1 MPSTTDQKTYW
12 LKGIDNE
19 TRNKALKL
27 VLSIA
32 EKLKD
37 PSGVEKIIM
46 APDNVSLA
54 GNLNPW
60 DPITLSHGF
69 PGTILLF
76 GELDRQFPDSG
87 FDLVAHNHLVEV
99 QKVIEK
105 QGVNSISMFGG
116 LTGVAYA
123 TLYISHNYERYSRF
137 LQVLNNFILMQLEK
151 ILNEPEKELGVHPL
165 KYDVIQ
171 GMTGIGRYLIE
182 NTKHKE
188 NREALKKILTYFVG
202 MSSDIE
208 VNGEKV
214 PGWYVSKANQ
224 LLEKDRI
231 MFPEGN
237 FNCGLA
243 HGIPGPLSL
252 MALSIQK
259 GIEIP
264 GQREAVRKIT
274 NWLMKW
280 KQVDSGWPSRLSF
293 QEVATSK
300 ISHTYPKRQGWCYG
314 DPGVA
319 RSIYLA
325 GKALDDTAAIRSA
338 VGAYQDLIVE
348 QKEEWELVSPTFCH
362 GRAGLL
368 QMLIRMVKDEENQF
382 SVQSIAE
389 LVHYIEESYDPNA
402 PFGFRDIESNG
413 EKSHQL
419 NKAGLLEG
427 VTGVLLPLLSLS
439 SVEEPWW
446 DGAFLLS

>member
-37 PSGVEKIIM
+37 PSGIEKIVM

-99 QKVIEK
+99 QKVIER

-116 LTGVAYA
+116 ITGVAYA

-188 NREALKKILTYFVG
+188 NHEALKKILTYFVD
-202 MSSDIE
+202 MASDIE

-243 HGIPGPLSL
+243 HGIPGPLSF

-259 GIEIP
+259 GLEIH
-264 GQREAVRKIT
+264 GQR
-274 NWLMKW
+274 
-280 KQVDSGWPSRLSF
+280 
-293 QEVATSK
+293 
-300 ISHTYPKRQGWCYG
+300 
-314 DPGVA
+314 
-319 RSIYLA
+319 
-325 GKALDDTAAIRSA
+325 
-338 VGAYQDLIVE
+338 
-348 QKEEWELVSPTFCH
+348 
-362 GRAGLL
+362 
-368 QMLIRMVKDEENQF
+368 
-382 SVQSIAE
+382 
-389 LVHYIEESYDPNA
+389 
-402 PFGFRDIESNG
+402 
-413 EKSHQL
+413 
-419 NKAGLLEG
+419 
-427 VTGVLLPLLSLS
+427 
-439 SVEEPWW
+439 
-446 DGAFLLS
+446 